1 MKQKAFVTILEMI
14 VVIAM
19 LIVAYGVFF
28 PGFSYQNRW
37 GDAFIS
43 LKGRDVV
50 VTMDRIGNLYN
61 NSFNV
66 SSLKSFL
73 DSTVP
78 TNLTGLIHWSGVDGT
93 LKSVVGVACNC
104 TNAQKNA
111 LISWIARLRMNGRN
125 IDFDIVSST
134 LEPILPAS
142 DVLLIWGD
150 RTFTSQQKTNLENYL
165 RSGKGIVEIMNLTG
179 SLDAVQKSIF
189 GLETCSGL
197 FGGPSCGIGGGPP
210 DISFEPTPTRVSNK
224 SYTSYKYYHHIP
236 MVAFAPTPTG
246 FVNVKVGVEPCTS
259 LDITRGTFG
268 VREDDYNFWI
278 CDEIIELSVYFDTG
292 GNPEEADIKVLQGQT
307 FVIDGQELLL
317 SYIDNN
323 VKIGVS
329 FVPKNDSYGG
339 YEFKNFLQGGTK
351 LYPSNLDKSRVVL
364 SKGNYT
370 GTENPIPAV
379 VVNGTV
385 ARVAWVADFTE
396 DLNKVSDDHKL
407 LLASLLLWTS
417 EKRYISSLGNLR
429 LGYLTSYVNAVNQDM
444 YEVYTFDLGLGFP
457 F

>member
-1 MKQKAFVTILEMI
+1 MKSKAFVTILEMLTT
-14 VVIAM
+14 VAVI
-19 LIVAYGVFF
+19 LIAFGILF

-37 GDAFIS
+37 EQGFIS

-50 VTMDRIGNLYN
+50 VTMDRVGNLYT
-61 NSFNV
+61 NSFNETA
-66 SSLKSFL
+66 LKSFL
-73 DSTVP
+73 DRTVP

-93 LKSVVGVACNC
+93 LKPVVRVACNC
-104 TNAQKNA
+104 TNAQKDA

-125 IDFDIVSST
+125 IDFDIATSS
-134 LEPILPAS
+134 LEPIFSAS
-142 DVLLIWGD
+142 DVLLVWGD

-165 RSGKGIVEIMNLTG
+165 RSGKGIVEIMDLTG
-179 SLDAVQKSIF
+179 SLDDVQKSIF

-224 SYTSYKYYHHIP
+224 SYTSYKYYHRIP
-236 MVAFAPTPTG
+236 MIAFAPTPAG
-246 FVNVKVGVEPCTS
+246 FVNVKAGVEPCTS
-259 LDITRGTFG
+259 LDITRGTFA
-268 VREDDYNFWI
+268 VREADYNFWI

-292 GNPEEADIKVLQGQT
+292 GNPDEADIKVLQGQT
-307 FVIDGQELLL
+307 FVIDGQELFL

-329 FVPKNDSYGG
+329 FVPKHDSYEG
-339 YEFKNFLQGGTK
+339 YEFKNFLQGGIK

-370 GTENPIPAV
+370 GTENPIPAAI
-379 VVNGTV
+379 VNETV

-396 DLNKVSDDHKL
+396 NLNQVSDDHKL

-417 EKRYISSLGNLR
+417 EKRYISSLGDLR
-429 LGYLTSYVNAVNQDM
+429 IGHVTSYINVVNQDM
-444 YEVYTFDLGLGFP
+444 YEVYKFDLGLGFP